1 MEKLLP
7 EIRFPEFSDEWTIKR
22 LGDLIFEKSETAN
35 SNHPIQPYNS
45 KWSNSKA

>member
-1 MEKLLP
+1 MNHQLEMEKLLP

-35 SNHPIQPYNS
+35 SNHPYTALQ
-45 KWSNSKA
+45 